1 MTTDFATSAEQMRSG
16 GETRVPEAGTGHL
29 RKGQGMKFLKI
40 KGGAPTLR
48 TSSLMKIG
56 AVAAAGA
63 LLLAACSSGGSS
75 DSSGGSESA
84 SDSSSSTSEAAGGG
98 AAPPEHVCAIGGAD
112 AFFAVLKNGADMA
125 SEAVIQAGN
134 EYTWI
139 PLPNYDNI
147 GPDMVK
153 LIEQAVAQ
161 NCTALAAPVWDAAAE
176 VPALQAAIDSGVQVY
191 MYNSGLP
198 HLADKDGNCE
208 AGEYCLAAE
217 GYYGTDEYLAGVAA
231 GEYFVTGGAK
241 NIRCVNTQ
249 PGAVN
254 WQQRCGGLVDGA
266 TAGGIQADQI
276 KLPPETFG
284 DAAAIT
290 AAVQAELAKDPTIDG
305 FATGSSADADAVAA
319 ALEAVGSNAMTGGWD
334 VSENVINRIAEG
346 KQLFAVDQ
354 QGWYQGWLA
363 VSQAW
368 MGSQYSIF
376 PAGRII
382 LTGPALIT
390 KDNAAAVLAGTKDGF
405 R

>member
-1 MTTDFATSAEQMRSG
+1 MNAQNKPGPRRTRRAAGLLKASSAAVVLALLVAGCSG
-16 GETRVPEAGTGHL
+16 GSDEPAKADAT
-29 RKGQGMKFLKI
+29 K
-40 KGGAPTLR
+40 
-48 TSSLMKIG
+48 
-56 AVAAAGA
+56 AAAGTA
-63 LLLAACSSGGSS
+63 G
-75 DSSGGSESA
+75 
-84 SDSSSSTSEAAGGG
+84 AAGSR
-98 AAPPEHVCAIGGAD
+98 HVCAIGGAD
-112 AFFAVLKNGADMA
+112 AFFAVVKNGADLA
-125 SEAVIQAGN
+125 GQAVTQAGN

-139 PLPNYDNI
+139 PLANYDNI

-161 NCTALAAPVWDAAAE
+161 ECTSLAVPVWDGAAE
-176 VPALQAAIDSGVQVY
+176 GPALQSAIDGGMKVF

-198 HLADKDGNCE
+198 LLEDGTIK
-208 AGEYCLAAE
+208 AM
-217 GYYGTDEYLAGVAA
+217 GYYGTDEYKAGVAG
-231 GEYFVTGGAK
+231 GEYFADNGSK

-254 WQQRCGGLVDGA
+254 WQQRCGGLLEGA
-266 TAGGIQADQI
+266 KSKGAKAAEI

-305 FATGSSADADAVAA
+305 FATGSAADADAVDA
-319 ALEAVGSNAMTGGWD
+319 ALKASGVEAQQGGWD
-334 VSENVINRIAEG
+334 VSENIINRIKDGDA
-346 KQLFAVDQ
+346 LFAVDQ

-368 MGSQYSIF
+368 MYDQYSIL
-376 PAGRII
+376 PATPVI

-390 KDNAAAVLAGTKDGF
+390 KDNAESVLNGVTDGY

>member
-1 MTTDFATSAEQMRSG
+1 MKSLNMLGEGAKSPLSNLLKVGVAVVAG
-16 GETRVPEAGTGHL
+16 G
-29 RKGQGMKFLKI
+29 
-40 KGGAPTLR
+40 
-48 TSSLMKIG
+48 
-56 AVAAAGA
+56 
-63 LLLAACSSGGSS
+63 LLLAACTSNSTE
-75 DSSGGSESA
+75 SESSSAAGSAAA
-84 SDSSSSTSEAAGGG
+84 SAAGSAAATEAAAGSGT
-98 AAPPEHVCAIGGAD
+98 ATAQHVCAIGGAD
-112 AFFAVLKNGADMA
+112 AFFAVLKNGADQA
-125 SEAVIQAGN
+125 SQAVTQAGN
-134 EYTWI
+134 QYTWI

-161 NCTALAAPVWDAAAE
+161 GCTALGAPVWDAAAE
-176 VPALQAAIDSGVQVY
+176 APALQSATDAGVKVF

-198 HLADKDGNCE
+198 HLADKDGKCE
-208 AGEYCLAAE
+208 AGKDCVKAY
-217 GYYGTDEYLAGVAA
+217 GYYGTDEYLAGVVA
-231 GEYFVTGGAK
+231 GDYFATHGSK

-254 WQQRCGGLVDGA
+254 WQQRCGGLVEGA
-266 TAGGIQADQI
+266 TAAGAKADQI

-305 FATGSSADADAVAA
+305 FATGSTADADAVDA
-319 ALEAVGSNAMTGGWD
+319 ALKAVGSTAQTGGWD
-334 VSENVINRIAEG
+334 VSENVINRIADG

-354 QGWYQGWLA
+354 QGWYQGWLS

-376 PAGRII
+376 PANPVI

-390 KDNAAAVLAGTKDGF
+390 KDNAASVLAGVKDGF

>member
-1 MTTDFATSAEQMRSG
+1 MQMKSLNMVGVGSKSPASNLLRLSAAVIAGGLLLAGCSSGTTASDTPAASSAAASAAAPAEGS
-16 GETRVPEAGTGHL
+16 A
-29 RKGQGMKFLKI
+29 
-40 KGGAPTLR
+40 APTE
-48 TSSLMKIG
+48 
-56 AVAAAGA
+56 AAAGSGT
-63 LLLAACSSGGSS
+63 AA
-75 DSSGGSESA
+75 A
-84 SDSSSSTSEAAGGG
+84 Q
-98 AAPPEHVCAIGGAD
+98 HVCAIGGAD
-112 AFFAVLKNGADMA
+112 AFFAVLKNGADLA
-125 SEAVIQAGN
+125 SQAVTQAGN

-161 NCTALAAPVWDAAAE
+161 GCTALGVPVWDAAAE
-176 VPALQAAIDSGVQVY
+176 APALQAATDAGVKVF

-198 HLADKDGNCE
+198 HLADKDGKCE
-208 AGEYCLAAE
+208 AGENCVKAY
-217 GYYGTDEYLAGVAA
+217 GYYGTDEYVAGLAA
-231 GEYFVTGGAK
+231 GEYFATNGSK

-254 WQQRCGGLVDGA
+254 WQQRCGGLVEGA
-266 TAGGIQADQI
+266 TAAGAKADQI

-284 DAAAIT
+284 DAAAIS

-305 FATGSSADADAVAA
+305 FATGSSADADAVQA
-319 ALEAVGSNAMTGGWD
+319 ALDAVGSKAQTGGWD

-368 MGSQYSIF
+368 MGSQYSVY
-376 PAGRII
+376 PASPVI

-390 KDNAAAVLAGTKDGF
+390 KDNAASVLAGVRDGY